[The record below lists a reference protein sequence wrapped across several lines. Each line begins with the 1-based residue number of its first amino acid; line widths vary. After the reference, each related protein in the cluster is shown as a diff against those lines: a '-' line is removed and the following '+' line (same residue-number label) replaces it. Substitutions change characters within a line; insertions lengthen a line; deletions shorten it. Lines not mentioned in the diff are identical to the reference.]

1 LSYNI
6 FCYGRRM
13 SGVVTRISVAP
24 IKGLSLHHPDAVEL
38 ARDGV
43 PGDRAF
49 FIVDERNEMV
59 SATRLGPLVSAT
71 AEHDPVAGTLA
82 ISFADGTR
90 IDGEIVLGEPEAVKF
105 FGLELEARPVAGGY
119 SAALS
124 ELVGKP
130 VRLVETPGKR
140 AGVDRGAYGAATL
153 ISRGSLTRL
162 AEQLGE
168 SDVDARRFRMTF
180 EIDGVEPHAE
190 DGWIEHEVRIGEATV
205 KVGGNVGRCAL
216 TTRNPDTGVVDLKT
230 LHALGEYRDDVPTT
244 EPLPFGV
251 HAAVVEPGRVAVG
264 DSVAPL

>member
-1 LSYNI
+1 VSA
-6 FCYGRRM
+6 R
-13 SGVVTRISVAP
+13 VTRISVAP
-24 IKGLSLHHPDAVEL
+24 VKGLSLHHPEAVEL
-38 ARDGV
+38 AKDGV

-49 FIVDERNEMV
+49 FIIDENNEMV

-71 AEHDPVAGTLA
+71 AEHDAEAGTLA
-82 ISFADGTR
+82 IRFADGTTVAGA
-90 IDGEIVLGEPEAVKF
+90 IELGEPEAVKF
-105 FGLELEARPVAGGY
+105 FGLGLEARSVQGDY

-153 ISRGSLTRL
+153 ISRASLERL

-168 SDVDARRFRMTF
+168 DEVDGRRFRMTF

-190 DGWIEHEVRIGEATV
+190 DGWIDREVRVGGATV
-205 KVGGNVGRCAL
+205 RIGGNVGRCAL
-216 TTRNPDTGVVDLKT
+216 TTRNPETGVVDLKT
-230 LHALGEYRDDVPTT
+230 LHALGEYRDEVPTS

-251 HAAVVEPGRVAVG
+251 HASVVTPGRVAVG
-264 DSVAPL
+264 DAVEPL